1 MAQLEDV
8 IRKLCTPVLYLQA
21 KSEPRS
27 VASGVSEASPL
38 PSAGG
43 MD

>member
-21 KSEPRS
+21 KSEPGS

-43 MD
+43 MA